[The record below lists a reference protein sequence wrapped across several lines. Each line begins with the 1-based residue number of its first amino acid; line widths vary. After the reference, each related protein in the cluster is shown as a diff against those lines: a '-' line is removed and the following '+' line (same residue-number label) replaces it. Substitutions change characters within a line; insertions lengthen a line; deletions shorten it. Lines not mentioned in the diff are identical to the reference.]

1 MRRLC
6 ATRYHDYQA
15 RWEHSTRSSAA
26 NSIVSR
32 GIAGCSTPTGSI
44 ARIVAWDCQ
53 QYGDRPRHAR
63 GAATDPVTV
72 RSYGLPSGKARG

>member
-1 MRRLC
+1 VRRLC
-6 ATRYHDYQA
+6 ATRYHDNQA
-15 RWEHSTRSSAA
+15 RWEYPARSSAA

-53 QYGDRPRHAR
+53 
-63 GAATDPVTV
+63 
-72 RSYGLPSGKARG
+72 